1 MTKILSVNPKHSFMV
16 HAFKND
22 AVANE
27 ALQDR
32 NEAVEV
38 LSKTLELLSSFTE
51 PSVSLKEALR

>member
-1 MTKILSVNPKHSFMV
+1 MV